1 MHEYYEYQIKISEE
15 EYLKM
20 SKDGFPPKGMSNR
33 VIEIPIFR
41 NCEFDIKK
49 LCNNYNS
56 ISDKI
61 FNCEDTTSLDLSLL
75 KSSLYD
81 YLNNSHASYLAPAYN
96 YNCYLNLLI
105 ENNIKRM
112 NNDNMDSLENADY
125 YYTIIIQNLLIS
137 IKSLLDRTVPIF
149 SFYYNG
155 FSLETTFGHFN
166 FETSKATG
174 SMQTVIQKKQKDK
187 LMEFIY
193 NEYCNWIKYIV
204 EPRNTIIH
212 YNDLQSQYRYAMDER
227 QFPMHYN
234 IKIFG
239 KTVDDR
245 TFYRDD
251 GFYYKSLMS
260 NVQDIYYFL
269 DMIFNVL
276 IKKKIIYRKEHF
288 IENEAYENYRNNL

>member
-174 SMQTVIQKKQKDK
+174 FMQTVIQKKQK
-187 LMEFIY
+187 I
-193 NEYCNWIKYIV
+193 
-204 EPRNTIIH
+204 
-212 YNDLQSQYRYAMDER
+212 
-227 QFPMHYN
+227 
-234 IKIFG
+234 
-239 KTVDDR
+239 
-245 TFYRDD
+245 
-251 GFYYKSLMS
+251 
-260 NVQDIYYFL
+260 L
-269 DMIFNVL
+269 DYL
-276 IKKKIIYRKEHF
+276 T
-288 IENEAYENYRNNL
+288 LL